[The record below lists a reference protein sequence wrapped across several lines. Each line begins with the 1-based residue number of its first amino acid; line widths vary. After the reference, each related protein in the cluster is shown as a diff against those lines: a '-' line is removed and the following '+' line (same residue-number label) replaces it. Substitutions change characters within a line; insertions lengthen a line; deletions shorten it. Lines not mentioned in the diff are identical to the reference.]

1 MNLVRKNNKYI
12 VPRGRSKMSHGGP
25 PPHPEDEVFIDP
37 ENFLLN
43 TVGLPA
49 QGWSDFWKIPDD
61 AFWEVGKERNRA
73 GDSSVLRDKGLH
85 SDYADFY
92 GFDSYTEG
100 GMAGEEMLRWNEF
113 LESIDTDFDLN
124 DPKQKREF
132 MRNYEAF
139 YSNVK
144 KDKSIRRS
152 ESNKYYREMKRF
164 YNDPLSALIRN
175 ADGSWAVPH
184 EVLNKKWP
192 MAANLGI
199 DLTELFNRVATQK
212 YWKENDKLADSV
224 INKMD
229 AYIGGLSEKERM
241 NLQLTGAPDSFFL
254 DTIGFSPEEYNVY
267 KAFNNDVASFMSSNM
282 GITFTPEGGVQY
294 SGDWTKNGEPH
305 DFMFMGGYDPEGNP
319 IPKSMMIASNGPG
332 EFIWGVGGRGWG
344 ALKDIKHFPK
354 LFKKKFWKNN
364 IISPFKNKVGQFA
377 SIVKAYNPITLYN
390 NWPKG
395 STTGMGKLMD
405 FGNLANIKRKLGSVR
420 LKDLDPRNIFWK
432 DWSAA
437 LMPKGP
443 FGTYYNVGP
452 AAGTFNANIR
462 AANIAQNNKLNP
474 NFAHMTGNWVNQT
487 KGGQIPT
494 GQFDPAAFYTFKYSQ
509 GIDPTRLTLFK
520 GYRGGAERNLA
531 NWNKKLNKTLSQS
544 PGEGLLFGPQF
555 GKYST
560 KGFNIQGGSPFLL
573 NNRGYMTHQQMRWD
587 PNLKMY
593 RTAPELGGGVLGGK
607 GIYGN
612 QAGLN
617 QSNYFN
623 NLFGNKGMGQLWTPY
638 QNPNLFNVNIQQ
650 ANLRNALNYRIN
662 PYLKTTSSWNPTFK
676 PIISDRMIW
685 WGHRGSTISTEYD
698 RYQSGVTNRYNWLF
712 GPSGGRNPNIEYHD
726 QYSPLMNFFIPYR
739 TEPGGNPLWMFESP
753 EALKER
759 HAREMQ
765 KFKEQSL
772 FRYNLQRKKEGEE
785 EVEENPFQMEG
796 EIKPYKK
803 D

>member
-1 MNLVRKNNKYI
+1 
-12 VPRGRSKMSHGGP
+12 
-25 PPHPEDEVFIDP
+25 
-37 ENFLLN
+37 
-43 TVGLPA
+43 
-49 QGWSDFWKIPDD
+49 
-61 AFWEVGKERNRA
+61 
-73 GDSSVLRDKGLH
+73 
-85 SDYADFY
+85 
-92 GFDSYTEG
+92 
-100 GMAGEEMLRWNEF
+100 
-113 LESIDTDFDLN
+113 
-124 DPKQKREF
+124 
-132 MRNYEAF
+132 
-139 YSNVK
+139 
-144 KDKSIRRS
+144 
-152 ESNKYYREMKRF
+152 
-164 YNDPLSALIRN
+164 
-175 ADGSWAVPH
+175 
-184 EVLNKKWP
+184 
-192 MAANLGI
+192 
-199 DLTELFNRVATQK
+199 
-212 YWKENDKLADSV
+212 
-224 INKMD
+224 
-229 AYIGGLSEKERM
+229 
-241 NLQLTGAPDSFFL
+241 
-254 DTIGFSPEEYNVY
+254 
-267 KAFNNDVASFMSSNM
+267 
-282 GITFTPEGGVQY
+282 
-294 SGDWTKNGEPH
+294 
-305 DFMFMGGYDPEGNP
+305 
-319 IPKSMMIASNGPG
+319 
-332 EFIWGVGGRGWG
+332 
-344 ALKDIKHFPK
+344 
-354 LFKKKFWKNN
+354 
-364 IISPFKNKVGQFA
+364 
-377 SIVKAYNPITLYN
+377 
-390 NWPKG
+390 
-395 STTGMGKLMD
+395 
-405 FGNLANIKRKLGSVR
+405 
-420 LKDLDPRNIFWK
+420 
-432 DWSAA
+432 
-437 LMPKGP
+437 
-443 FGTYYNVGP
+443 
-452 AAGTFNANIR
+452 
-462 AANIAQNNKLNP
+462 
-474 NFAHMTGNWVNQT
+474 
-487 KGGQIPT
+487 
-494 GQFDPAAFYTFKYSQ
+494 
-509 GIDPTRLTLFK
+509 
-520 GYRGGAERNLA
+520 
-531 NWNKKLNKTLSQS
+531 S